1 LPSGRGRADPPAA
14 RERGCHAADHR
25 RVRLCIK
32 KQHRVARRGPNPV
45 RCPNGLKAAE
55 VAAANYRNRSVRLP
69 ARSVRRVQRSRGNL
83 RPQPMD
89 PVAEDLEARRE
100 RDRSHGS
107 DGSNPNH
114 LDPERHHI
122 PPFAHCR
129 SQKQAS
135 VYPVRARSNPSRR
148 EQVGRVIAEKH
159 SNKQPPYGDK
169 PEEVDLIAN
178 ALASAAGRAPA
189 SRQRGY
195 RSRSPRW

>member
-1 LPSGRGRADPPAA
+1 
-14 RERGCHAADHR
+14 
-25 RVRLCIK
+25 
-32 KQHRVARRGPNPV
+32 
-45 RCPNGLKAAE
+45 
-55 VAAANYRNRSVRLP
+55 
-69 ARSVRRVQRSRGNL
+69 
-83 RPQPMD
+83 MD